1 MREEG
6 QRPGL
11 GLHSRLLLPTPHPS
25 LEQRASQLLVGTLGE
40 ATPTWWLQLGWMV
53 APVNVSHQ
61 RGGRVRGTTP
71 QLRLPGALQLQ
82 GDLPRPTPS
91 HLILICELCTVHS
104 LTGPWPQDHQETI
117 TRLRVDF
124 ILPSESALFSK

>member
-1 MREEG
+1 MKKGQGEKRVREEG
-6 QRPGL
+6 WGPGL
-11 GLHSRLLLPTPHPS
+11 GLHSPLLLPTPHRS
-25 LEQRASQLLVGTLGE
+25 LEQTANQLLVGHLGE
-40 ATPTWWLQLGWMV
+40 ATPTWWLQLGWTV

-82 GDLPRPTPS
+82 GDLSRPMPS
-91 HLILICELCTVHS
+91 HLILICELRTVHS

-117 TRLRVDF
+117 TRL
-124 ILPSESALFSK
+124 PG

>member
-1 MREEG
+1 MKKGQGEEREREEG
-6 QRPGL
+6 WGPGL
-11 GLHSRLLLPTPHPS
+11 GLHSPLLLPTPHRS
-25 LEQRASQLLVGTLGE
+25 LEQRANQILVGRLGE
-40 ATPTWWLQLGWMV
+40 ATPTWWLQLGWTV

-82 GDLPRPTPS
+82 GDLSRPMPS
-91 HLILICELCTVHS
+91 HLILICELRTVHS

-117 TRLRVDF
+117 TRL
-124 ILPSESALFSK
+124 SG